1 MTGKLTWRNLWRNRR
16 RTIITMASISF
27 AVVLAIVIKSLQQGV
42 FDNLIKNVVG
52 FYSGYIQVHKKG
64 YQDEQVLENSF
75 VLTDSLLKKIQQ
87 PSVNAVVPR
96 IESFALASTGNTSK
110 GCMVVGTDP
119 EKENQ
124 LTSLKSKLISG
135 AYFNKDENAAL
146 IAEGLA
152 RRLNLSVHDTI
163 VLLGQ
168 GYEGTIAAAKY
179 AIKGI
184 VKFAQPDLN
193 NGLVYLPLT
202 TAQQF
207 LSAEHIVT
215 SIALAIDDPE
225 DLDAIQGSVATELG
239 DAYEVLT
246 WKQMIPDIENHMRAD
261 AAVLYV
267 WTGILYLIIAFGIFG
282 TILMMTAERRY
293 EFGMLIAIGM
303 KKVKLGKMLIA
314 ETILISIC
322 GTAAG
327 MLLSFPVVLY
337 LQQNPIRF
345 SGARARAY
353 EQFGFEAIFPA
364 IFNGNIFLS
373 QTLIVLIIAIVI
385 GIYPLWHI
393 SRLNPVMAMR
403 K

>member
-42 FDNLIKNVVG
+42 FDNLIKNVVS
-52 FYSGYIQVHKKG
+52 FYSGYMQVHKKG

-75 VLTDSLLKKIQQ
+75 ILSDSLLKKMQQ

-119 EKENQ
+119 EKENK
-124 LTSLKSKLISG
+124 LTALESKLIAG
-135 AYFNKDENAAL
+135 EYFRKDEHVAM

-152 RRLNLSVHDTI
+152 RRLNLSVNDTI

-168 GYEGTIAAAKY
+168 GYEGAIAAGKY

-184 VKFAQPDLN
+184 IKFGQPDLN
-193 NGLVYLPLT
+193 NGLVYLPLS

-207 LSAEHIVT
+207 LSAENIVT

-225 DLDAIQGSVATELG
+225 NLDAIQRSVTSVLG
-239 DAYEVLT
+239 FEYEVLT
-246 WKQMIPDIENHMRAD
+246 WKQMMPDIENHMRAD
-261 AAVLYV
+261 AALLYV

-282 TILMMTAERRY
+282 TILMMAAERRY
-293 EFGMLIAIGM
+293 EFGMLVAIGM
-303 KKVKLGKMLIA
+303 KKIKLGKMLIS

-327 MLLSFPVVLY
+327 MLLSVPVVIY

-345 SGARARAY
+345 SGARAKAY
-353 EQFGFEAIFPA
+353 EQFGFEAVFPA
-364 IFNGNIFLS
+364 IVNGNIFLS
-373 QTLIVLIIAIVI
+373 QALIVLLIALII
-385 GIYPLWHI
+385 GIYPLWYI
-393 SRLNPVMAMR
+393 RRLNPVMAMR